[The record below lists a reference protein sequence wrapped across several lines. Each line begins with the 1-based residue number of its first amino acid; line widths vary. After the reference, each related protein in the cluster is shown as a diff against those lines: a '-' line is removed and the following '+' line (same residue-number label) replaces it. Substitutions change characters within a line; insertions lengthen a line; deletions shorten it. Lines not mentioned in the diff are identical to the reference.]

1 MLVGV
6 EKDHDQSRPGET
18 YSRLTHALTAAGF
31 TDAVF
36 CDGSDSAM
44 LWVKG
49 RMVVAPGERKADT
62 MTVALG
68 FTVVATPASP
78 PPRHP
83 QPQNFRR

>member
-1 MLVGV
+1 
-6 EKDHDQSRPGET
+6 
-18 YSRLTHALTAAGF
+18 
-31 TDAVF
+31 
-36 CDGSDSAM
+36 M

-68 FTVVATPASP
+68 FTAVATPAGP

-83 QPQNFRR
+83 QPQNPRR